1 MLNLRYKTIRR
12 ILVNIEKNKDD
23 DQQQKFLLKLY
34 FHVQSP
40 PIIRR
45 VKLFNDIKK
54 PNTINLLTK
63 HGDRYTAWE
72 RHRKFLAQEIN
83 ESPIFEV
90 ILIDMSVSIFL
101 NKFLKVLSVK

>member
-1 MLNLRYKTIRR
+1 MDFCISLTLRYKTIRR
-12 ILVNIEKNKDD
+12 ILVSIEKNANTLKY
-23 DQQQKFLLKLY
+23 LLEIY

-40 PIIRR
+40 PVIRR
-45 VKLFNDIKK
+45 IKLFNDAKK

-83 ESPIFEV
+83 ESPIFKV
-90 ILIDMSVSIFL
+90 ILIDMTVSIFFSS
-101 NKFLKVLSVK
+101 NF